1 MGRNAFLW
9 GLWVSTGAVLVTSAY
24 QALSG
29 HWISFFLFWP
39 GFEFLQKYAAF
50 LDTLASLHRV
60 LGLVT
65 GLLSIPVLV
74 FAFLSRSKAFVR
86 IFAVVGFVMVIVAAL
101 GGYRYVT
108 SAFKDRWSL
117 GQMAD
122 AFVGVFGAYFIQLVF
137 MTIGSRFPWSS
148 RTKAMQR

>member
-1 MGRNAFLW
+1 MSRNTFLW
-9 GLWVSTGAVLVTSAY
+9 GLWVCTGAILVTSAY

-39 GFEFLQKYAAF
+39 GFESLQKYASL
-50 LDTLASLHRV
+50 LDTLASLHKV

-65 GLLSIPVLV
+65 ALLSIPVLV
-74 FAFLSRSKAFVR
+74 FAFFSKSKALVR
-86 IFAVVGFVMVIVAAL
+86 IFAVVGFAMVLLAAL

-148 RTKAMQR
+148 KTRAVGR